1 MQIYIIV
8 FLATLFLSSSAGNL
22 FLFKKYQNVIS
33 EKEKLESLLEMQNQA
48 IKQLEI
54 DTEAYKAE
62 AILHEQQI
70 KAKYENVQHK
80 NTEALID
87 AFFKDPK

>member
-1 MQIYIIV
+1 MQTYLTAFLGSLV
-8 FLATLFLSSSAGNL
+8 FVSFIAHLALL
-22 FLFKKYQNVIS
+22 KEYQNVVA

-54 DTEAYKAE
+54 DTETYKAE

-87 AFFKDPK
+87 AFFKDSK

>member
-8 FLATLFLSSSAGNL
+8 FLATLFLGSSAGNL
-22 FLFKKYQNVIS
+22 FLFKKYQNIVV
-33 EKEKLESLLEMQNQA
+33 EKEKLASLLEMQNQA

-54 DTEAYKAE
+54 DTETYKAE
-62 AILHEQQI
+62 ATLHEQQI

-80 NTEALID
+80 STEALID
-87 AFFKDPK
+87 TFFKDSK